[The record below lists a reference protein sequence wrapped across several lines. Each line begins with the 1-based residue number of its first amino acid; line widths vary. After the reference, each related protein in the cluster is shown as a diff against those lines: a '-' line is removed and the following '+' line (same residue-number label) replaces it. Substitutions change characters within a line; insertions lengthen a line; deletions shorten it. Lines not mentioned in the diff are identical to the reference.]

1 MTVATSSSRHLLV
14 RLGEGA
20 RLPDA
25 LLGALRD
32 EVVLA
37 GWVRASG
44 VLADVQLRAYDPRS
58 GGLATARRIA
68 GPVHAVVIEGSVGLA
83 AGDVSCGLRAVLARE
98 TETGVETVAG
108 EIADARVVALEAI
121 VTALDEVAAARA
133 LDRSGVWLFDL
144 ASVSATAGAAR
155 PANAAPAA
163 PPPSPP
169 AAAAAPAP
177 APAAAATATPAAPPS
192 PQWAEA
198 ARASEQ
204 APAPKPAGP
213 RPSPTFT
220 PQALPMRPVKP
231 PAPDVDQIYPDAGDV
246 VEHFAFGR
254 CEVVK
259 SDGDRLHVRL
269 GKDGRIKEISLD
281 MLKVTS
287 LATEDG
293 QTTKHFRLD
302 RKL

>member
-1 MTVATSSSRHLLV
+1 MTVTTSSTRHLLV
-14 RLGEGA
+14 RLGDGA

-44 VLADVQLRAYDPRS
+44 ILADVQLRAYDPKS

-98 TETGVETVAG
+98 TETGVETIAG
-108 EIADARVVALEAI
+108 EIADARVIALEAI

-144 ASVSATAGAAR
+144 ASVSAQGGGASKPQPSAAS
-155 PANAAPAA
+155 PAPAPSPTA
-163 PPPSPP
+163 PSPP
-169 AAAAAPAP
+169 AAA
-177 APAAAATATPAAPPS
+177 PS

-198 ARASEQ
+198 ARASEE

-231 PAPDVDQIYPDAGDV
+231 PAPDIDQIYPDAGDV

-269 GKDGRIKEISLD
+269 GKDGRVKEISLD
-281 MLKVTS
+281 MLRVTP
-287 LATEDG
+287 LAADEG
-293 QTTKHFRLD
+293 QTSKHFRLD